1 MTYIH
6 KGVIVTV
13 QYTINE
19 DKMLECLIIGD
30 SIAVGT
36 AMARPECVSLSKGG
50 INSSQWNKQNA
61 GNNITAKTVII
72 SLGANDHK
80 GVKTEAELRKMREAV
95 KGDRV
100 FWIDP
105 GQDRKPI
112 PHDAIVRIAKEY
124 GDTILPRPKN
134 HMSADGVHPTGRGY
148 KVIAEQT
155 R

>member
-1 MTYIH
+1 
-6 KGVIVTV
+6 
-13 QYTINE
+13 
-19 DKMLECLIIGD
+19 MLECLIVGD

-36 AMARPECVSLSKGG
+36 HRFKTECRAVAKGG
-50 INSSQWNKQNA
+50 INSWQWNKDYLLKA
-61 GNNITAKTVII
+61 SEKPAKTIII

-80 GVKTEAELRKMREAV
+80 GIKTEQELRQMRSII

-105 GQDRKPI
+105 GQDRKPV

-124 GDTILPRPKN
+124 GDTIILRPKN

-148 KVIAEQT
+148 KILGEQT